1 MFRDEEIRD
10 AHIYKAPFNISVKG
24 FKYFILSLLMEVTEY
39 YDEERSFDTSV
50 PSVLGLT
57 EGFSLSKKIFYHV
70 TNHSFY
76 CVVIVLRVILI
87 FTRKFEWWGKSLQ
100 VGNLLL
106 KNLTQFLFIP
116 VPQD

>member
-1 MFRDEEIRD
+1 
-10 AHIYKAPFNISVKG
+10 
-24 FKYFILSLLMEVTEY
+24 MEVTEY

-57 EGFSLSKKIFYHV
+57 EGFSLSKRIFYHV

-106 KNLTQFLFIP
+106 KNENGTALTVNRGPSYIAFYKASKAASVIFS
-116 VPQD
+116 